1 MQNTDNSNFT
11 LLLLFFFSWI
21 PQSWKIQFSVIVELM
36 GHFSRCWDVHP
47 LHSSAKITP
56 LHKDL
61 HIQST
66 WHVPQELCPGSPRW
80 RRETG
85 TSRGCFFPH
94 TLNTY
99 FRWDKS
105 LLKVDHIPHQLKV
118 SSYFQVAKIKMNMCQ
133 STGGS
138 EGIKTDLKTS
148 FFLLVLMPFCMC
160 LSPQSSVQDSF
171 GFGPESNSALQAAWR
186 LGGFPGA
193 AVPQQ
198 PGANADHHPGS
209 TGSDKDLS

>member
-1 MQNTDNSNFT
+1 
-11 LLLLFFFSWI
+11 
-21 PQSWKIQFSVIVELM
+21 M
-36 GHFSRCWDVHP
+36 GHFSLCWDVHP

-66 WHVPQELCPGSPRW
+66 WHGPQELCPGSPRW
-80 RRETG
+80 WRETG

-105 LLKVDHIPHQLKV
+105 LLKVDHISHQLKV

-148 FFLLVLMPFCMC
+148 FFFAGFNAFLHVLVSSELCPRLLQLWPWIKP
-160 LSPQSSVQDSF
+160 STASSLKAWWFPRCSC
-171 GFGPESNSALQAAWR
+171 AAATW
-186 LGGFPGA
+186 
-193 AVPQQ
+193 
-198 PGANADHHPGS
+198 S
-209 TGSDKDLS
+209 